1 MKLTKIVKTSKGYV
15 LIDTC
20 FTLDHGWETI
30 VFACDENG
38 KVDNWQ
44 GLDVDIYG
52 SQVAA
57 ENGHWQ
63 MVEKWQR
70 K

>member
-1 MKLTKIVKTSKGYV
+1 MKLTNLVKTSNGYV

-20 FTLDHGWETI
+20 FTLDHGWETM
-30 VFACDENG
+30 VFECDENG
-38 KVDNWQ
+38 KVNKWLE
-44 GLDVDIYG
+44 LDVDRYG

-63 MVEKWQR
+63 MVEKWKR